1 MRKLKTNNAE
11 KVFNKLSLSIRE
23 KSNYKIFCSLTKFF
37 FNDKGL
43 TRIMYL

>member
-1 MRKLKTNNAE
+1 MRKMKTNNAE

-23 KSNYKIFCSLTKFF
+23 KSNYKIFCSMTKIFF
-37 FNDKGL
+37 SDKGL